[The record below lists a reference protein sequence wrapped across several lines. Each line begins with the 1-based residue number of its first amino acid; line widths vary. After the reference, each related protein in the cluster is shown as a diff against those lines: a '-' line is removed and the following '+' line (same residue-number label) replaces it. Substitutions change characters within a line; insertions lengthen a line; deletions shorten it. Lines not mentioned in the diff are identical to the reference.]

1 MNWHKVGKLLPQKVD
16 QVHFRAQ
23 INGAQV
29 CKLWREY
36 AAQFFLS
43 KIMDNHE
50 AINFR
55 DGILV
60 ITINTPRYL
69 PEIKTQ
75 QRQIVQLINR
85 ALGHSL
91 VKMVRYKV

>member
-23 INGAQV
+23 IDGAQV
-29 CKLWREY
+29 CRLWREY

-60 ITINTPRYL
+60 IAVNIPRYL

-75 QRQIVQLINR
+75 QHQIVQLINR
-85 ALGHSL
+85 ALECSL
-91 VKMVRYKV
+91 VKRICYKV